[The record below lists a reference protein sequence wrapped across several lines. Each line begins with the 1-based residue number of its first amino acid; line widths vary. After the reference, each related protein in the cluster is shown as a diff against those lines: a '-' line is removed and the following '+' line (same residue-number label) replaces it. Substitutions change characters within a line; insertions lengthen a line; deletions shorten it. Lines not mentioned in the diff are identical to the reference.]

1 MKNNIKVVDLDQGF
15 TDVDPKVVALGNF
28 DGIHLG
34 HQKLMKRNVEIAKS
48 LNLVPSVLLFKENT
62 KKTLTQE
69 SLYLTSMDDK
79 IEFLSK
85 LGIEDFCIL
94 EFDDKFKS
102 LSPLEFIRDILY
114 KKLNTK
120 VVVVGK
126 DYKFGK
132 NASGDVDTLKKYEE
146 EFSYKTEVIDFIYD
160 ENEKISSGT
169 IREMIKNS
177 ELTKVNEYLD
187 RPYKIRGTVGHGYK
201 RGRTLNFP
209 TANLKVNYDYVIPA
223 DGVYLTRVTVKG
235 KSYFGLT
242 NIGTNPT
249 FENRERKIETYILD
263 FSDDIYDELVSIE
276 FLEFFRGDFKFN
288 SADELI
294 NQMETDK
301 KMAYEAIEN
310 KYL

>member
-48 LNLVPSVLLFKENT
+48 LNLIPSVLLFKENT
-62 KKTLTQE
+62 KKTLTKE
-69 SLYLTSMDDK
+69 SLYLTSIDDK
-79 IEFLSK
+79 IDILSK

-146 EFSYKTEVIDFIYD
+146 GFSYKTEVIDFIYD

-177 ELTKVNEYLD
+177 ELTKANEYLD
-187 RPYKIRGTVGHGYK
+187 RPYKIRGTVTHGYK

-294 NQMETDK
+294 DQMETDK
-301 KMAYEAIEN
+301 KMAYQTIKN

>member
-177 ELTKVNEYLD
+177 ELLKANEYLD
-187 RPYKIRGTVGHGYK
+187 RPYKIRGTVTHGYK

-288 SADELI
+288 NADELI

>member
-48 LNLVPSVLLFKENT
+48 LNLIPSVLLFKENT
-62 KKTLTQE
+62 KKTLTKE
-69 SLYLTSMDDK
+69 SLYLTSIDDK
-79 IEFLSK
+79 IDILSK

-132 NASGDVDTLKKYEE
+132 NASGDIETLKKYEE

-160 ENEKISSGT
+160 EDEKISSRT

-177 ELTKVNEYLD
+177 ELEKANEYLN
-187 RPYKIRGTVGHGYK
+187 RPYKIRGIVGHGYK

-235 KSYFGLT
+235 KSYFALT

-288 SADELI
+288 NVDELI
-294 NQMETDK
+294 DQMETDK
-301 KMAYEAIEN
+301 KMAYQTIKN